1 MNPKHIL
8 TIAVT
13 LMVGVILIA
22 GVLTPVIADTSSTTT
37 SIDNEG
43 AQWVRMAYVSD
54 DTDYSVSVD
63 VDGDV
68 TITNGGNVQT
78 GSVTDMIVY
87 ADSLCS
93 VFISDGDIIL
103 VGSNGNSTQMI
114 RLDDSFTIERASGV
128 LTIGD
133 GTSVYQPSGSVEW
146 AYVPIGTGAY
156 GSFGAGGLQRDQ
168 TPLVAVGSF
177 AGVGCYNDLITPDYG
192 LVMDADVTSEYIN
205 SVKWTLGLG
214 GQGDDGDDDAEQVV
228 EQTDP
233 SPSPTLTVPD
243 SPEPDTDGGVDPVL
257 MGVSPET
264 DAGDTDGDAE
274 PTRGETEGSGGLRSA
289 PSYTYTDGDWGYNV
303 VSSRYA
309 QVVYYLG
316 TGGDVSIPT
325 SLGGYTVYKIGLGGE
340 GKAVFDTSLAIGN
353 LTITNGWTSPVT
365 INTYAFYG
373 CNITGTLQLIGEF
386 ALNDYAFANTGIIW
400 ADPVIGNPAKWGKNV
415 FENCTGMTGTLTVNS
430 DYQFGNYCFK
440 GTGITKVI
448 VNKVNPVQVPDS
460 MFGYMP
466 NLTEI
471 EWNWDHTISKFYFRS
486 CPIERIIITSGGIG
500 EDAFCDLSA
509 LEYVS
514 ISGIS
519 TFDGSTFERC
529 PLLSTV
535 VLSSTITTIGGTN
548 YYGSFNNCPSLTDI
562 NLGNVTSIYNSFN
575 TCASLV
581 DMDLSSVS
589 TIKNSF
595 RYSSLTSLSLSATR
609 VEGSFSNS
617 SLTEISLPNATYVS
631 GFESCSSLTK
641 VTLSENLTTIPQRGF
656 YGTPNIKELT
666 LPIST
671 NIYFGNDYTCFGS
684 VNKLEKITFLKG
696 TGVGYNYTTSSAH
709 RYDKA
714 VWIRCASKLT
724 SVTFES
730 GITRIGD
737 NMFRGMTSMPAITL
751 PATLESIGNY
761 SFFQC
766 TGLTGT
772 LSLPDA
778 LVSIG
783 DYAFS
788 FCTGCTGTLT
798 LPSSLTT
805 IGTSAFAKCTGFT
818 GSLVIPASVTSLGA
832 QAFSG
837 CNGLTG
843 SLSIPSNVGSIGNSV
858 FSTCTGLSGTLT
870 ISDGI
875 SSIGLSA
882 FEGCGFTGILTIPDS
897 VLSIGSDAFKNCTGF
912 TSLSCP
918 ISLSSAGCFTNVSNL
933 TSITLTGTGDSA
945 DYTESDY
952 QTTPQYISRAN
963 LTTVTI
969 SEGVTSAGDYLLA
982 GCSNVTSLTIPST
995 LTEIGDYAFYQ
1006 CAGLTGAFALPQGV
1020 TSVGDYAFDGCGY
1033 SGELDI
1039 GNMSTIGDHAF
1050 SGCTFTGTL
1059 ILPAG
1064 LTSVGN
1070 NAFSDSSFDNM
1081 IVMSDAT
1088 PSSDAFSG
1096 MAVRQVLNLSDAEY
1110 TKTSYG
1116 LNANEV
1122 RDEIDAD
1129 SYICVVSYEETV
1141 YKEGATYS
1149 LLPVIPL
1156 VAVAGLV
1163 IGVGVSVMRRGGE

>member
-1 MNPKHIL
+1 MAHQGRSHRPKEKWLTMNPKYIL

-13 LMVGVILIA
+13 LMVGVILTT
-22 GVLTPVIADTSSTTT
+22 GVLTPVIADTSSTTV

-103 VGSNGNSTQMI
+103 VGSNGNGTQMI
-114 RLDDSFTIERASGV
+114 RLGGSFTIERASGV

-146 AYVPIGTGAY
+146 AYVPIGTGMY

-177 AGVGCYNDLITPDYG
+177 AGVGCYNNLVTPDYG
-192 LVMDADVTSEYIN
+192 LVMDADVTEEYIT
-205 SVKWTLGLG
+205 SVKWALGLG
-214 GQGDDGDDDAEQVV
+214 GQDDDNAEQT
-228 EQTDP
+228 EQTDLSP
-233 SPSPTLTVPD
+233 SPSLTVLGP
-243 SPEPDTDGGVDPVL
+243 SESDTDGGEDPAP
-257 MGVSPET
+257 MDASPET
-264 DAGDTDGDAE
+264 DAGDGDGDAE
-274 PTRGETEGSGGLRSA
+274 PTRGETEGSGGLRA
-289 PSYTYTDGDWGYNV
+289 VPSYTYTDGDWGYNLISFNPYV
-303 VSSRYA
+303 A
-309 QVVYYLG
+309 QIVYYLG
-316 TGGDVSIPT
+316 AGGDVSIPT
-325 SLGGYTVYKIGLGGE
+325 SLGGYTVAQIGLGGQ
-340 GKAVFDTSLAIGN
+340 GNAVFDTSLAIGN
-353 LTITNGWTSPVT
+353 LTITNGRTDSYDVL

-373 CNITGTLQLIGEF
+373 CNITGTLQLIGKF
-386 ALNDYAFANTGIIW
+386 ILKDYVFANTGIIW
-400 ADPVIGNPAKWGKNV
+400 ADPVIGNQTTWGKNI
-415 FENCTGMTGTLTVNS
+415 FENCTGMTGTLTVDT

-448 VNKVNPVQVPDS
+448 VNKMYGNVPES
-460 MFGYMP
+460 VFRSMP

-471 EWNWDHTISKFYFRS
+471 EWNWDHTIYSTNFGA
-486 CPIERIIITSGGIG
+486 CPNIERIIITSGGIS
-500 EDAFCDLSA
+500 DRVFCNLNA

-519 TFDGSTFERC
+519 TFKGQTFENC

-535 VLSSTITTIGGTN
+535 VLSSTITTIGEYY
-548 YYGSFNNCPSLTDI
+548 YYGSFNNCPALTDI
-562 NLGNVTSIYNSFN
+562 NLGNVTAIYNSFN
-575 TCASLV
+575 TCTSLV

-589 TIKNSF
+589 AINNSF

-641 VTLSENLTTIPQRGF
+641 VTFSENLTTVAQRAF
-656 YGTPNIKELT
+656 YGTANIKELT
-666 LPIST
+666 LPISA
-671 NIYFGNDYTCFGS
+671 NVYFGNNYTCFGQ
-684 VNKLEKITFLKG
+684 VNNLEKITFLKG
-696 TGVGYNYTTSSAH
+696 TGIGYDYTVSSSDH
-709 RYDKA
+709 RYDKT
-714 VWIRCASKLT
+714 VWIRCASTLT

-751 PATLESIGNY
+751 PATLESIGHS
-761 SFFQC
+761 SFYYC

-772 LSLPDA
+772 LSLPDT

-783 DYAFS
+783 DFAFTS
-788 FCTGCTGTLT
+788 CTGCTGTLT

-805 IGTSAFAKCTGFT
+805 IGTSAFGQCT
-818 GSLVIPASVTSLGA
+818 
-832 QAFSG
+832 
-837 CNGLTG
+837 GLTG
-843 SLSIPSNVGSIGNSV
+843 SLSIPSNVDSISDSA
-858 FSTCTGLSGTLT
+858 FRLCTGLSGTLT
-870 ISDGI
+870 ISDGV
-875 SSIGLSA
+875 SSIGSRA
-882 FEGCGFTGILTIPDS
+882 FEGCGFTGVLTIPDS
-897 VLSIGSDAFKNCTGF
+897 VLSIGSDAFKNCTGL

-918 ISLSSAGCFTNVSNL
+918 ISISSAGCFTNVSNL
-933 TSITLTGTGDSA
+933 TSITLTGTGDST
-945 DYTESDY
+945 DYTVSDY

-982 GCSNVTSLTIPST
+982 ECSNVTSLSIPFT
-995 LTEIGDYAFYQ
+995 LTEIGDHAFYQ
-1006 CAGLTGAFALPQGV
+1006 CTGLTGAFTLPQGV

-1039 GNMSTIGDHAF
+1039 GNMRSIGDHAF

-1059 ILPAG
+1059 VLPAG
-1064 LTSVGN
+1064 LTDIGD

-1116 LNANEV
+1116 LDAEEV
-1122 RDEIDAD
+1122 ESEIDAD

-1141 YKEGATYS
+1141 YKEGAIYT

-1163 IGVGVSVMRRGGE
+1163 IGVGVSIMKRGGE